1 MIFLSVAQAALFFAC
16 FTASPRQV
24 LHPRGATIE
33 RMELLIVSLASLLAG
48 LIDAIVGG
56 GGLILLPA
64 LFATFPGAAPATL
77 FGTNKSAS
85 IWGTAFATVQYS
97 RKVVMPWRSLFPA
110 AGAGLLGSFAGAWV
124 VTQVDPTLF
133 RKALPLL
140 LAVLLVYTVAKKDLG
155 RSHAPRFAG
164 AQEAWMAAGIGLVI
178 GFYDG
183 FFGPGTGS
191 FLVFAYVRLMGY
203 DFLNAS
209 ASAKLINVAT
219 NFSALVLF
227 AIQGHVWW
235 HLALAMAVS
244 NVVGSL
250 IGTRLAL
257 KHGSGFVRYVF
268 ILVVLAL
275 ICKTAYDTW
284 LR

>member
-1 MIFLSVAQAALFFAC
+1 ME
-16 FTASPRQV
+16 V
-24 LHPRGATIE
+24 LV
-33 RMELLIVSLASLLAG
+33 VSLASLLAG
-48 LIDAIVGG
+48 LVDSIVGG

-64 LFATFPGAAPATL
+64 LFATFPQAPPATL

-97 RKVVMPWRSLFPA
+97 RRVQLPWRALLPA
-110 AGAGLLGSFAGAWV
+110 AAAGLLGSLVGAWA
-124 VTQVDPTLF
+124 VTQVDPALF

-140 LAVLLVYTVAKKDLG
+140 LPALLAYTLARKDLG
-155 RSHAPRFAG
+155 REHAPRYAG
-164 AQEAWMAAGIGLVI
+164 RAEALMASAIGLVV

-191 FLVFAYVRLMGY
+191 FLVFAWVRLLGY

-209 ASAKLINVAT
+209 ASAKLINTAT

-227 AIQGHVWW
+227 AWQGHVWW
-235 HLALAMAVS
+235 HLALAMALA
-244 NVVGSL
+244 NIVGSL

-257 KHGSGFVRYVF
+257 RHGAGFVRQVF
-268 ILVVLAL
+268 IFVVLAL
-275 ICKTAYDTW
+275 ILKTAHDTW
-284 LR
+284 LQG

>member
-1 MIFLSVAQAALFFAC
+1 M
-16 FTASPRQV
+16 
-24 LHPRGATIE
+24 
-33 RMELLIVSLASLLAG
+33 VSLASLLAG
-48 LIDAIVGG
+48 LVDSIVGG

-64 LFATFPGAAPATL
+64 LFATFPQAAPATL

-97 RKVVMPWRSLFPA
+97 RRVHLPWRALLPA
-110 AGAGLLGSFAGAWV
+110 GVAGLLGSFTGAWA
-124 VTQVDPTLF
+124 VTLVDPALF
-133 RKALPLL
+133 RKALPVMLTVLL
-140 LAVLLVYTVAKKDLG
+140 LYTLARKDLG
-155 RSHAPRFAG
+155 QHHAPRFAG
-164 AQEAWMAAGIGLVI
+164 RREALAASGIGLVI

-191 FLVFAYVRLMGY
+191 FLVFAWVRLLGY

-209 ASAKLINVAT
+209 ASAKFINTAT
-219 NFSALVLF
+219 NLSALVLF
-227 AIQGHVWW
+227 AWQGHVWW
-235 HLALAMAVS
+235 HLALAMALA

-257 KHGSGFVRYVF
+257 KHGAGFVRQVF

-275 ICKTAYDTW
+275 ILKTAYDTW
-284 LR
+284 FRL

>member
-1 MIFLSVAQAALFFAC
+1 
-16 FTASPRQV
+16 
-24 LHPRGATIE
+24 
-33 RMELLIVSLASLLAG
+33 MELLFVSLASLLAG
-48 LIDAIVGG
+48 LVDSIVGG

-64 LFATFPGAAPATL
+64 LFATFPQAAPATL

-97 RKVVMPWRSLFPA
+97 RRVQLPWRALLPA
-110 AGAGLLGSFAGAWV
+110 AAAGLLGSLVGAWA
-124 VTQVDPTLF
+124 VTQVDPALF

-140 LAVLLVYTVAKKDLG
+140 LAALLAYTLARKDLG
-155 RSHAPRFAG
+155 REHAPRYAG
-164 AQEAWMAAGIGLVI
+164 RAEALMASAIGLVV

-191 FLVFAYVRLMGY
+191 FLVFAWVRLLGY

-209 ASAKLINVAT
+209 ASAKLINTAT
-219 NFSALVLF
+219 NFSALMLF
-227 AIQGHVWW
+227 AWQGHVWW
-235 HLALAMAVS
+235 HLALAMALA
-244 NVVGSL
+244 NVAGSL

-257 KHGSGFVRYVF
+257 RHGAGFVRQVF

-275 ICKTAYDTW
+275 ILKTAWDTW
-284 LR
+284 LRS

>member
-1 MIFLSVAQAALFFAC
+1 
-16 FTASPRQV
+16 
-24 LHPRGATIE
+24 
-33 RMELLIVSLASLLAG
+33 MELLIVSLASLLAG

-56 GGLILLPA
+56 GGLILLPV

-97 RKVVMPWRSLFPA
+97 RKVVMPWRSLIPA
-110 AGAGLLGSFAGAWV
+110 AGAGLLGSLVGAWV
-124 VTQVDPTLF
+124 VTHVDPTLF
-133 RKALPLL
+133 RQALPIM

-155 RSHAPRFAG
+155 RSHAPRFIG
-164 AQEAWMAAGIGLVI
+164 RQEAWMAAGIGLVI

-209 ASAKLINVAT
+209 ASAKLMNTAT
-219 NFSALVLF
+219 NFSALALF
-227 AIQGHVWW
+227 TWQGHVWW
-235 HLALAMAVS
+235 HLAIPLALA
-244 NVVGSL
+244 NVIGSL

-257 KHGSGFVRYVF
+257 KHGAGFVRYAF
-268 ILVVLAL
+268 LAVVSLL
-275 ICKTAYDTW
+275 IMKTAYDGF

>member
-1 MIFLSVAQAALFFAC
+1 
-16 FTASPRQV
+16 
-24 LHPRGATIE
+24 
-33 RMELLIVSLASLLAG
+33 MELVVVSLASLLAG
-48 LIDAIVGG
+48 LVDSIVGG

-64 LFATFPGAAPATL
+64 LFATFPQAAPATL

-97 RKVVMPWRSLFPA
+97 RKVVLPWRSLLPA
-110 AGAGLLGSFAGAWV
+110 AAAGLMGSLVGAWT
-124 VTQVDPTLF
+124 VTQIDPALF
-133 RKALPLL
+133 RKALPLFL
-140 LAVLLVYTVAKKDLG
+140 TVLLVYTLARKDLG
-155 RSHAPRFAG
+155 RKHAPRYTG
-164 AQEAWMAAGIGLVI
+164 RLEALVASGVGLVV

-191 FLVFAYVRLMGY
+191 FLVFAWVRLLGY

-219 NFSALVLF
+219 NFAALMLF
-227 AIQGHVWW
+227 TWQGHVWW
-235 HLALAMAVS
+235 HLALAMGLA

-257 KHGSGFVRYVF
+257 KHGAGFVRHVF
-268 ILVVLAL
+268 IFVVLAL
-275 ICKTAYDTW
+275 ILKTTYDTW
-284 LR
+284 LRG

>member
-1 MIFLSVAQAALFFAC
+1 ME
-16 FTASPRQV
+16 V
-24 LHPRGATIE
+24 LV
-33 RMELLIVSLASLLAG
+33 VSLASLLAG
-48 LIDAIVGG
+48 LVDSIVGG

-64 LFATFPGAAPATL
+64 LFATFPQAAPATL

-97 RKVVMPWRSLFPA
+97 RRVQLPWRALLPA
-110 AGAGLLGSFAGAWV
+110 AAAGLLGSLVGAWA

-140 LAVLLVYTVAKKDLG
+140 LTALLAYTLARKDLG
-155 RSHAPRFAG
+155 REHAPRYAG
-164 AQEAWMAAGIGLVI
+164 RAEALVASAIGLVV

-191 FLVFAYVRLMGY
+191 FLVFAWVRLLGY

-209 ASAKLINVAT
+209 ASAKLINTAT
-219 NFSALVLF
+219 NFSALMLF
-227 AIQGHVWW
+227 AWQGHVWW
-235 HLALAMAVS
+235 HLALAMALA
-244 NVVGSL
+244 NVAGSL

-257 KHGSGFVRYVF
+257 RHGAGFVRQVF

-284 LR
+284 IKV

>member
-1 MIFLSVAQAALFFAC
+1 
-16 FTASPRQV
+16 
-24 LHPRGATIE
+24 
-33 RMELLIVSLASLLAG
+33 MELLIVSLGSFLAG
-48 LIDAIVGG
+48 LIDSIVGG
-56 GGLILLPA
+56 GGLILIPV
-64 LFATFPGAAPATL
+64 LFATFPQAPPATL

-85 IWGTAFATVQYS
+85 IWGTAFATLQYS
-97 RKVVMPWRSLFPA
+97 RKVDMPWRSLLPA
-110 AGAGLLGSFAGAWV
+110 AGAGLIGSPIGAWT
-124 VTQVDPTLF
+124 VTQVDPGVF
-133 RKALPLL
+133 RKTLPILMLALLMYT
-140 LAVLLVYTVAKKDLG
+140 LVKKDMG
-155 RSHAPRFAG
+155 RHHAPRYAG
-164 AQEAWMAAGIGLVI
+164 AKQAWVGAAIGLTI

-183 FFGPGTGS
+183 FFGPGAGS

-203 DFLNAS
+203 DFLNAT

-244 NVVGSL
+244 NIIGSL
-250 IGTRLAL
+250 IGTRLAM
-257 KHGSGFVRYVF
+257 KHGSGFVRQVF
-268 ILVVLAL
+268 IVVVLAL

>member
-1 MIFLSVAQAALFFAC
+1 
-16 FTASPRQV
+16 
-24 LHPRGATIE
+24 
-33 RMELLIVSLASLLAG
+33 MELLIVSLASLLAG
-48 LIDAIVGG
+48 LVDAIVGG

-85 IWGTAFATVQYS
+85 IWGTAWATLQYS
-97 RKVVMPWRSLFPA
+97 RKVVMPWRTLLPA
-110 AGAGLLGSFAGAWV
+110 AAAGLLGSLAGAWA
-124 VTQVDPTLF
+124 VTQVDPSLF

-140 LAVLLVYTVAKKDLG
+140 LAVLLIYTLAKKDMG
-155 RSHAPRFAG
+155 RSHAPRYAG
-164 AQEAWMAAGIGLVI
+164 AQEACVGAAIGLTI

-209 ASAKLINVAT
+209 ACAKLINVGT

-227 AIQGHVWW
+227 ALQGHVWW
-235 HLALAMAVS
+235 HLALAMAVF
-244 NVVGSL
+244 NIVGSL

-257 KHGSGFVRYVF
+257 KHGAGFVRQVF
-268 ILVVLAL
+268 MLVVLAL
-275 ICKTAYDTW
+275 ICKTAYDIW
-284 LR
+284 LIG

>member
-1 MIFLSVAQAALFFAC
+1 
-16 FTASPRQV
+16 
-24 LHPRGATIE
+24 
-33 RMELLIVSLASLLAG
+33 MELLIVSLASLLAG
-48 LIDAIVGG
+48 LVDAIVGG

-64 LFATFPGAAPATL
+64 LFATFPNAAPATL

-97 RKVVMPWRSLFPA
+97 RKVVMPWRSLLPA
-110 AGAGLLGSFAGAWV
+110 AVAGLVGSLIGAWA
-124 VTQVDPTLF
+124 VTLVDPSLF
-133 RKALPLL
+133 RKALPVM
-140 LAVLLVYTVAKKDLG
+140 LAVLLIYTLAKKDLG
-155 RSHAPRFAG
+155 RSHAPRYTG
-164 AQEAWMAAGIGLVI
+164 ALEAWVAAAIGLTI

-219 NFSALVLF
+219 NFSALMLF
-227 AIQGHVWW
+227 AFQGHVWW

-244 NVVGSL
+244 NIVGSL

-257 KHGSGFVRYVF
+257 KHGAGFVRQVF

-275 ICKTAYDTW
+275 IVKTAYDTW

>member
-1 MIFLSVAQAALFFAC
+1 MRKFLSRC
-16 FTASPRQV
+16 
-24 LHPRGATIE
+24 
-33 RMELLIVSLASLLAG
+33 
-48 LIDAIVGG
+48 
-56 GGLILLPA
+56 
-64 LFATFPGAAPATL
+64 
-77 FGTNKSAS
+77 
-85 IWGTAFATVQYS
+85 
-97 RKVVMPWRSLFPA
+97 
-110 AGAGLLGSFAGAWV
+110 
-124 VTQVDPTLF
+124 
-133 RKALPLL
+133 LPLL
-140 LAVLLVYTVAKKDLG
+140 LTALLAYTLVRKDLG
-155 RSHAPRFAG
+155 QHHAPRFAG
-164 AQEAWMAAGIGLVI
+164 RHEALAAAGIGLVI

-191 FLVFAYVRLMGY
+191 FLVFAWVRLLGY

-227 AIQGHVWW
+227 AWQGHVWW
-235 HLALAMAVS
+235 HLALAMAVA

-257 KHGSGFVRYVF
+257 KHGAGFVRQVF

>member
-1 MIFLSVAQAALFFAC
+1 
-16 FTASPRQV
+16 
-24 LHPRGATIE
+24 
-33 RMELLIVSLASLLAG
+33 MELLIVSLASLLAG
-48 LIDAIVGG
+48 LVDSIVGG

-97 RKVVMPWRSLFPA
+97 RRVQLPWRALLPA
-110 AGAGLLGSFAGAWV
+110 AAAGLLGSLVGAWA
-124 VTQVDPTLF
+124 VTQVDPALF

-140 LAVLLVYTVAKKDLG
+140 LTALLAYTLARKDLG
-155 RSHAPRFAG
+155 REHAPRYAG
-164 AQEAWMAAGIGLVI
+164 RAEALMASAIGLVV

-191 FLVFAYVRLMGY
+191 FLVFAWVRLLGY

-209 ASAKLINVAT
+209 ASAKLINTAT
-219 NFSALVLF
+219 NFSALMLF
-227 AIQGHVWW
+227 AWQGHVWW
-235 HLALAMAVS
+235 HLALAMALA
-244 NVVGSL
+244 NVAGSL

-257 KHGSGFVRYVF
+257 RHGAGFVRQVF

-275 ICKTAYDTW
+275 IIKTAWDTW
-284 LR
+284 LRS

>member
-1 MIFLSVAQAALFFAC
+1 
-16 FTASPRQV
+16 
-24 LHPRGATIE
+24 
-33 RMELLIVSLASLLAG
+33 MELLFISLASLLAG
-48 LIDAIVGG
+48 LVDSIVGG

-64 LFATFPGAAPATL
+64 LFATFPQAAPATL

-97 RKVVMPWRSLFPA
+97 RRVKLPWRALLPA
-110 AGAGLLGSFAGAWV
+110 GAAGLLGSLAGAWA
-124 VTQVDPTLF
+124 VTQVDPTVF

-140 LAVLLVYTVAKKDLG
+140 LTVLLLYTLARKELG
-155 RSHAPRFAG
+155 QAHSPRFAG
-164 AQEAWMAAGIGLVI
+164 RREAMVASGIGLVI

-191 FLVFAYVRLMGY
+191 FLVFAWVRLLGY

-209 ASAKLINVAT
+209 ASAKFINTAT
-219 NFSALVLF
+219 NFSALMLF
-227 AIQGHVWW
+227 AWQGHVWW
-235 HLALAMAVS
+235 HLALAMALA
-244 NVVGSL
+244 NIAGSL

-257 KHGSGFVRYVF
+257 KHGAGFVRQVF

-275 ICKTAYDTW
+275 ICKTAWDTW
-284 LR
+284 LKA